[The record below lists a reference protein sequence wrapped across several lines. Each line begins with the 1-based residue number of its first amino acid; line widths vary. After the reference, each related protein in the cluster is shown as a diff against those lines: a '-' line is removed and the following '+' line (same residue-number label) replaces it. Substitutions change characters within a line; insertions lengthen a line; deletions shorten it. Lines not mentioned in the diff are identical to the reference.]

1 MFGFSLT
8 KLLVLAALIAAVW
21 YGFRWVQRLQQVQ
34 QSAERDK
41 VGRGADPSSED
52 LVACSQCGVFV
63 PARGG
68 RSCDRADCPG

>member
-1 MFGFSLT
+1 MFGFSLS

-21 YGFRWVQRLQQVQ
+21 YGFRWIQRRQLLQ
-34 QSAERDK
+34 QSAENDK
-41 VGRGADPSSED
+41 VERDADPSSED

-63 PARGG
+63 PAHGK

>member
-1 MFGFSLT
+1 MFGFSLS
-8 KLLVLAALIAAVW
+8 KLLVLGALIAAVW
-21 YGFRWVQRLQQVQ
+21 YGFRWIQRHQQLR

-41 VGRGADPSSED
+41 MERGGDPSSED

-63 PARGG
+63 PAQGG

>member
-34 QSAERDK
+34 QAAEKDK
-41 VGRGADPSSED
+41 VERGADPSSED
-52 LVACSQCGVFV
+52 LVACSRCGVFV

>member
-41 VGRGADPSSED
+41 VERGADPSSED